1 MFQYI
6 KAIPDSNDYCRVMDA
21 NVRLNV
27 YLVVKIKD
35 SLKKVWIEWT
45 NSIINIINIICEKG
59 I

>member
-35 SLKKVWIEWT
+35 SFKKVWIE
-45 NSIINIINIICEKG
+45 
-59 I
+59 